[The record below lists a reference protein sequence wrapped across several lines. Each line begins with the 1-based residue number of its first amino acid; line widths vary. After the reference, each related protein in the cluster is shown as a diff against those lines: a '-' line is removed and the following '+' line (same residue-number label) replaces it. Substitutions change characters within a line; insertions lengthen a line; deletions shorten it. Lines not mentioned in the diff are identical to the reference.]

1 MVSGCFGFFFLLGRL
16 LVLETPDAGL
26 DKAGLDMVSDVGV
39 GGGGAAPFFHETSE
53 DSEVSARATQNG
65 WKKTI
70 IQLNQLTIDFGQAK
84 R

>member
-39 GGGGAAPFFHETSE
+39 GGGGAAPFFHEKSE
-53 DSEVSARATQNG
+53 DFVVSARKEQTG
-65 WKKTI
+65 KKTI

-84 R
+84 N